1 MTVVKNKR
9 NTNLRNVTLK
19 MPKEMHSV
27 LKLMATQENTTV
39 ENITLYIVD
48 NILRGVLSRAAEQ
61 AQAEDQTKEDTK
73 GESS

>member
-61 AQAEDQTKEDTK
+61 AQTEDQTKEDTK